1 MKKQTLTHSPDR
13 YETLA
18 KWVREAKAINR
29 DLRNMADD
37 KTGIKKLHN
46 ENHFRC
52 ELQERKNN
60 LLALA
65 AAANLM
71 VDEIN
76 ECENTWIADK
86 DDADEMLA
94 DLRQYRLEVMFKN
107 LLNK

>member
-1 MKKQTLTHSPDR
+1 MKKQTLTHPPER

-37 KTGIKKLHN
+37 KTGIRKLHN
-46 ENHFRC
+46 ETHFRK
-52 ELQERKNN
+52 EILNRQSN

-71 VDEIN
+71 VDEIS
-76 ECENTWIADK
+76 ECENTWV
-86 DDADEMLA
+86 E
-94 DLRQYRLEVMFKN
+94 DLQEIQQKQ
-107 LLNK
+107 